1 MDKKESLRSPL
12 LEVGDSQI
20 TQSGLGKQS
29 THAVKPKEMFIAKDK
44 LEEKVKDKDEKIKKL
59 FNDAQYDIFREAFVN
74 VKRKS
79 FTTDISE
86 PE

>member
-1 MDKKESLRSPL
+1 
-12 LEVGDSQI
+12 
-20 TQSGLGKQS
+20 
-29 THAVKPKEMFIAKDK
+29 MFIAKDK